1 MPFVEMSKLDSK
13 SLSDLPCLTVGPRL
27 YEFKLPLIRYHDVH
41 P

>member
-13 SLSDLPCLTVGPRL
+13 SLSDLSLTVGPRL
-27 YEFKLPLIRYHDVH
+27 HEFKLPLIRYHDVH